1 MGFSLG
7 GQVIKSC
14 LKCLHKLGAYDI
26 IHQVTFLGGA
36 TGLLDKPSKTEI
48 WQKIL
53 SSQVPG

>member
-14 LKCLHKLGAYDI
+14 LKCLHKLGAQHI

-36 TGLLDKPSKTEI
+36 TGLLDKPSKTEL

-53 SSQVPG
+53 SS